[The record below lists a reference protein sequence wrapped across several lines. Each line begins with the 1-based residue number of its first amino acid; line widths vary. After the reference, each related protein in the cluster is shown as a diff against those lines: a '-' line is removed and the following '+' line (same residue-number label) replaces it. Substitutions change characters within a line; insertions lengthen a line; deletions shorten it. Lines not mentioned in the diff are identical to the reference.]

1 MMISRLLYLT
11 KKQPAEQ
18 SHILQ
23 YLTEQEE
30 EPSAAATGGNLRASV
45 VFPSLRGDKKG
56 LGGPRRDDGSRHL
69 VGNGWC
75 VKVFWILGWAA
86 VKVRK
91 VAGFSPIS
99 SPGAFLQLVQHHQPQ
114 RLVQPLLHENL
125 LSVINSTNFCPLHPK
140 QRRRFHH
147 FALQPLY
154 SLLWSN
160 SWGGE
165 AAM

>member
-23 YLTEQEE
+23 YLTEQEGE
-30 EPSAAATGGNLRASV
+30 QSAAAAGGNLRASV

-56 LGGPRRDDGSRHL
+56 LGDPCHDDWSRHL
-69 VGNGWC
+69 VGIGWC
-75 VKVFWILGWAA
+75 VGFWDGLQEKWEKLQVFHPFL
-86 VKVRK
+86 
-91 VAGFSPIS
+91 PL
-99 SPGAFLQLVQHHQPQ
+99 LQLVHHHQPQ
-114 RLVQPLLHENL
+114 RLVQPLLHKNL

-154 SLLWSN
+154 SFLWSN
-160 SWGGE
+160 SGGIE